1 MKKWIAILFITL
13 LLVGCGKTKVME
25 SEPVDVSRFKLIEST
40 NVWWVYADK
49 ETDVMYAVSRGTYN
63 MGNFTLLVD
72 ADGKPLIYNEEIKK

>member
-1 MKKWIAILFITL
+1 MKKLIAILLITL
-13 LLVGCGKTKVME
+13 LLAGCGKTKIME

>member
-1 MKKWIAILFITL
+1 
-13 LLVGCGKTKVME
+13 ME

-40 NVWWVYADK
+40 NIWWVYADK

-72 ADGKPLIYNEEIKK
+72 ANGKPLIYNEEIKK